1 MTAIP
6 ARLAAAWEA
15 RLASEGL
22 APIRFLTQTS
32 TASGDGLVCV
42 SATPPATQDEDGS
55 GAAPEDWAVHVSVAN
70 LGVNN
75 DNGGQPFTVAELD
88 EAEHWRRFSADVQAL
103 PKRWPRRDLALLERY
118 SEHGI
123 LLRAARE
130 AKVSYRHARTA
141 LARFNAHRTASKR
154 NKRTASEATP

>member
-6 ARLAAAWEA
+6 ARLAAEWEA

-42 SATPPATQDEDGS
+42 SATPPADHQTDDGS

-88 EAEHWRRFSADVQAL
+88 AAEHWRRFSADVQAL
-103 PKRWPRRDLALLERY
+103 PRKWPRRDVAVLERY
-118 SEHGI
+118 AEHGI

-130 AKVSYRHARTA
+130 ARVSYRRARTA
-141 LARFNAHRTASKR
+141 LTRFQAHRTASKR
-154 NKRTASEATP
+154 TAPKGKVTE